1 VTRVGRVLR
10 KYKLDE
16 LPQLVNVL
24 KGDMRFVGARP
35 QLEWHVALFR
45 NEYEELLQSAPGITD
60 LATLTFRH
68 EERFFREGSIEDQ
81 YVNKIMPMKLQL
93 ALNYSRT
100 RTFLS
105 DLEIIFR
112 TILGMN
118 APSTAWRG
126 ASIDSSPKSLSH
138 YYSRDAL

>member
-1 VTRVGRVLR
+1 
-10 KYKLDE
+10 
-16 LPQLVNVL
+16 
-24 KGDMRFVGARP
+24 
-35 QLEWHVALFR
+35 
-45 NEYEELLQSAPGITD
+45 
-60 LATLTFRH
+60 
-68 EERFFREGSIEDQ
+68 
-81 YVNKIMPMKLQL
+81 MKLQL

-126 ASIDSSPKSLSH
+126 ASIDSSPKSLSD
-138 YYSRDAL
+138 YFSRNAL